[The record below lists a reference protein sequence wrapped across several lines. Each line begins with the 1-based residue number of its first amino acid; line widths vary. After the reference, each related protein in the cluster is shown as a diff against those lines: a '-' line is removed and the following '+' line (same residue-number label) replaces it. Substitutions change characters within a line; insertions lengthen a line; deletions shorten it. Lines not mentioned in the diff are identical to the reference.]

1 MTSRDGKEPF
11 NATHW
16 STIILLILKMFVCNC
31 SRKNLNWLDQEVL
44 CPPSRKD
51 TVTALK
57 TRFRNERIHKH
68 FPSAINT

>member
-1 MTSRDGKEPF
+1 MSWTPKKKKKKREEAENVDAQHICAIQTAP
-11 NATHW
+11 
-16 STIILLILKMFVCNC
+16 IILLILKMFVCNC

-57 TRFRNERIHKH
+57 NKV
-68 FPSAINT
+68 